1 MNSKVIQDSIYQQ
14 SHFLATILRITQL
27 SAGYDK
33 LPEKNQTVRRNH
45 GYLLLIPWPLVFV
58 AWVCGDSC
66 HDRGMWWREL
76 LNSW

>member
-33 LPEKNQTVRRNH
+33 LPEKIK
-45 GYLLLIPWPLVFV
+45 L
-58 AWVCGDSC
+58 
-66 HDRGMWWREL
+66 
-76 LNSW
+76 